1 MSKIVFFSMT
11 FDSNVREFRPADQA
25 DFCKTMRNCTVI
37 DFATYTQGGYCMK
50 RMLMSLVALA
60 ILLPLSM
67 HAQAKKYGLKS
78 GVITY
83 STETMGTKVKGT
95 LFFDDFGKVECLE
108 TVFEM
113 DLGDTKEVIHNRVLT
128 KDGFTYTFDIEKKTG
143 TKRRISGSQSSGQYD
158 FSTMSDNMKKEY
170 QVKELGTEKFL
181 GRECKRFS
189 MNNKDMEMK
198 GTFLIWNNIP
208 LKSET
213 NAGGMDMKMIATK
226 VEENGK
232 IPTGMFEVPKDIVIK

>member
-1 MSKIVFFSMT
+1 MGRLLSLG
-11 FDSNVREFRPADQA
+11 RELHHRGQA
-25 DFCKTMRNCTVI
+25 DFRKTTAEYPVTNFVTNI
-37 DFATYTQGGYCMK
+37 HGEYYMK
-50 RMLMSLVALA
+50 RMFITLLALA
-60 ILLPLSM
+60 VLLPLSVN
-67 HAQAKKYGLKS
+67 AQPKKYGLKS
-78 GVITY
+78 AIITY
-83 STETMGTKVKGT
+83 STETMGIKVKSA
-95 LFFDDFGKVECLE
+95 LYFDDYGKVECLE

-113 DLGDTKEVIHNRVLT
+113 DLGDTKEVTHNRALT
-128 KDGFTYTFDIEKKTG
+128 KDGYTYSFDIEKKTG

-158 FSTMSDNMKKEY
+158 FSNMSDKMKKEY

-181 GRECKRFS
+181 GRECKKFS

-213 NAGGMDMKMIATK
+213 NAGGMDAKMIATK

-232 IPTGMFEVPKDIVIK
+232 IPAGMFEVPKEAVIREGR